1 MTDKDAFHIEGG
13 KPLAGEVFI
22 NPAKNSAL
30 YLILASLLTSEP
42 VRLRD
47 IPRLSDVLVALE
59 ILEHVGVDVRW
70 EGDDLHLHAHT
81 VHTCGAPYR
90 LVSKMRASF
99 VAMGALLAR
108 CGEARI
114 SMPGGCAFGPR
125 PVDRHIKAFQALG
138 VHIGEEGGDFTAKRS
153 GPLAGDVFFEAPT
166 VGGTQNVILAS
177 AIGSGT
183 VVIHNAALEPEI
195 ADLADMLNA
204 MGADIRGADS
214 GTITVRGVPRLTGV
228 TYRPIA
234 DRIEAGTFML
244 AAAATRGRITLRSV
258 RPEHLTGVIDK
269 LEEAGVR
276 ITGGTDGALVV
287 DATGPLNAVDV
298 HASEYPG
305 IPTDLQAPF
314 GAFIATVAGVAR
326 VTDGVYPDRF
336 THTSELAHTGARL
349 ELDDRV
355 LIIRGGSLHGAHLHA
370 TDIRAGGALIVAA
383 LAARGN
389 SVVTGLEFVDR
400 GYARFAERLQG
411 LGARIQRVS
420 GDLLV
425 TGAASGAASGGA
437 ATNGATAEGVHK
449 PSQSN

>member
-1 MTDKDAFHIEGG
+1 MTSQDALHIEGG
-13 KPLAGEVFI
+13 TPLSGDVHV

-30 YLILASLLTSEP
+30 YLILASLLTPEP

-70 EGDDLHLHAHT
+70 DGDDLVLHAHD

-125 PVDRHIKAFQALG
+125 PVDRHIKAFEAIG
-138 VHIGEEGGDFTAKRS
+138 VEISEDNGDFIAKRS
-153 GPLAGDVFFEAPT
+153 GPLQGEVRFDAPT
-166 VGGTQNVILAS
+166 VGGTQNVLLAS
-177 AIGSGT
+177 ALGRGQ
-183 VVIHNAALEPEI
+183 VVIHNAALEPEV

-204 MGADIRGADS
+204 MGADIRGA
-214 GTITVRGVPRLTGV
+214 GTDVITVRGAARLGAV
-228 TYRPIA
+228 TYRPIP

-244 AAAATRGRITLRSV
+244 AAAATRSTITLHGV
-258 RPEHLTGVIDK
+258 RREHLAGVIEK

-276 ITGGTDGALVV
+276 VEDADGPALRVDASGAL
-287 DATGPLNAVDV
+287 AAADV

-305 IPTDLQAPF
+305 IPTDLQAVF
-314 GAFIATVAGVAR
+314 GAFFATVPGVSR

-336 THTSELAHTGARL
+336 THVAELSHTGARL

-355 LIIRGGSLHGAHLHA
+355 LIVRGGALHGAHLHA
-370 TDIRAGGALIVAA
+370 PDIRAGGALIVAA
-383 LAARGN
+383 LAAKGD
-389 SVVTGLEFVDR
+389 SVVTGLEYVDR
-400 GYARFAERLQG
+400 GYARFAERLER

-420 GDLLV
+420 GDVLV
-425 TGAASGAASGGA
+425 TG
-437 ATNGATAEGVHK
+437 TAVPKH
-449 PSQSN
+449 S